1 MIPATLTAAIAL
13 VSGKDEL
20 CDLIA
25 VVRAQPLIEFYA
37 VKNRRSA

>member
-20 CDLIA
+20 A
-25 VVRAQPLIEFYA
+25 IELLWSGR
-37 VKNRRSA
+37 NL